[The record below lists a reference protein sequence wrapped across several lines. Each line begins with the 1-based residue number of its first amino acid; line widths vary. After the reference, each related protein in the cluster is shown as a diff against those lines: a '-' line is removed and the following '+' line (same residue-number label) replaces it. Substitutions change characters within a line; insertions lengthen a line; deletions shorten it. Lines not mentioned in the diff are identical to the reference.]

1 SGPAEPVRIAD
12 PADEGVPDQAHAQI
26 RDHGPILASR
36 PRPPPRRIGPAGS
49 PGPPGRPRGPRAPL
63 GSQAVDRDGTV
74 LPGGTAHPAPAWFV
88 GLFAHRRWIRRTE
101 PFPHVYARE
110 VFTEEFSGRLRAE
123 VARVRTTGGTGDTA
137 SPGAT
142 AGREHTAISL
152 WELRD
157 GPLALFT
164 SREWHDLIAG
174 LAEAVLPGGGAGA
187 VTGTLRHHPVGGQAG
202 ETRHEPT
209 GAAGALALLF
219 HLGPAEWRAG
229 DGGETALYP
238 VAGDAA

>member
-1 SGPAEPVRIAD
+1 
-12 PADEGVPDQAHAQI
+12 
-26 RDHGPILASR
+26 
-36 PRPPPRRIGPAGS
+36 
-49 PGPPGRPRGPRAPL
+49 
-63 GSQAVDRDGTV
+63 
-74 LPGGTAHPAPAWFV
+74 
-88 GLFAHRRWIRRTE
+88 LFAHRRWIRRTE

-110 VFTEEFSGRLRAE
+110 VFTEEFYGRLRAE

-238 VAGDAA
+238 VAGDAAPALVPPLGNSLVLFATAPHTRHRHLGGDRHARDSVLMYLHDPDPHPQHRTEGDTHGRG